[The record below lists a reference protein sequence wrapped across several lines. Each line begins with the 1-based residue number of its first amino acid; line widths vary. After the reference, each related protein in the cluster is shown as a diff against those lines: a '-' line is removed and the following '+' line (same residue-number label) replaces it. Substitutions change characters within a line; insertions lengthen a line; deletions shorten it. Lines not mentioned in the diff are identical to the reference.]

1 MKYLPGLIML
11 ALLGGCSV
19 LPENTPSQLYRL
31 PSPELAVIHRDVQGT
46 LDIRA
51 PSADRLLASDHIV
64 VWPDAQQVSVYA
76 DARWHDNL
84 PAMLKRQW
92 QNALYATRI
101 ALPAETGEQGID
113 ARLVSELNDFHI
125 AYQNGIPT
133 AVIRAQFTL
142 LDAKSDQRLASQ
154 QLSATQASEG
164 EDVPAAVAAL
174 GMASEQL
181 THQLMQWLD
190 RQLNNQ

>member
-1 MKYLPGLIML
+1 MKYLVSLIVITWL
-11 ALLGGCSV
+11 AGCSV
-19 LPENTPSQLYRL
+19 LPESTPKQLYRL
-31 PSPELAVIHRDVQGT
+31 PSPELSVTTKGVQDV
-46 LDIRA
+46 LEVRA

-76 DARWHDNL
+76 DARWHDNA

-92 QNALYATRI
+92 QDALQATQI
-101 ALPAETGEQGID
+101 ALPAEPGEQGVD

-133 AVIRAQFTL
+133 AVMRAQFTL

-154 QLSATQASEG
+154 QLSATQAAEG

-174 GMASEQL
+174 GMASNQL
-181 THQLMQWLD
+181 TRQLMQWLD
-190 RQLNNQ
+190 SQLNNQ

>member
-1 MKYLPGLIML
+1 MKYLVSIIMITWL
-11 ALLGGCSV
+11 AGCSV
-19 LPENTPSQLYRL
+19 LPESPPKQLYRL
-31 PSPELAVIHRDVQGT
+31 PSPELSATTRGIQDV
-46 LDIRA
+46 LEVRA

-76 DARWHDNL
+76 DARWHDNA
-84 PAMLKRQW
+84 PAMLTRQW
-92 QNALYATRI
+92 QDALQATQI
-101 ALPAETGEQGID
+101 ALPAEPGEQGID
-113 ARLVSELNDFHI
+113 ARLVAELSDFHI

-133 AVIRAQFTL
+133 AVMRVQFTL
-142 LDAKSDQRLASQ
+142 LDATDGQRLASQ
-154 QLSATQASEG
+154 QLSATQAAEG
-164 EDVPAAVAAL
+164 ENVPAAVAAL

>member
-31 PSPELAVIHRDVQGT
+31 PSPELAVIHRDDVQGT

-113 ARLVSELNDFHI
+113 ARLVAELGDFHI
-125 AYQNGIPT
+125 DYQNGVPT

-142 LDAKSDQRLASQ
+142 LDGADGQRLASQ
-154 QLSATQASEG
+154 QFYARQTAQS
-164 EDVPAAVAAL
+164 EDVPEAVAAL
-174 GMASEQL
+174 GKVSEQL
-181 THQLMQWLD
+181 TFQLMQWLD
-190 RQLNNQ
+190 DQLNP